1 MGTTWDNV
9 LARRWWALGCF
20 VRQKEPA
27 PSAEASPNQPRSVWQ
42 FREPQAWAA
51 DGKPLYVGTRVQTQ
65 WTREEGGDDRW
76 YAGSVSAVLASG
88 EVTIKYDDG
97 DSWTGR
103 GVDVH
108 LLDGAHP
115 LKRTVG
121 VADRVKGCLSCECLS
136 SDCLSWCC
144 VSFILILGSF
154 VQPVLYVLMA
164 FGDLRTGE
172 TGLWYT
178 LDSCLSKTT
187 PAFVYTLR
195 AADAAGVHGG
205 GFQPQAYSA
214 RPYPRPCSRPSPS
227 PQ

>member
-1 MGTTWDNV
+1 MVWGWG
-9 LARRWWALGCF
+9 AG
-20 VRQKEPA
+20 
-27 PSAEASPNQPRSVWQ
+27 PSSTAS
-42 FREPQAWAA
+42 A
-51 DGKPLYVGTRVQTQ
+51 DGTPLYVGTRVQTQ

-97 DSWTGR
+97 DRWTGR

-108 LLDGAHP
+108 LLDGRAHP

-121 VADRVKGCLSCECLS
+121 VADRAKGCLSKVVI
-136 SDCLSWCC
+136 
-144 VSFILILGSF
+144 VSLFLYSF
-154 VQPVLYVLMA
+154 VLPVLMA
-164 FGDLRTGE
+164 FGDHRTGE

-214 RPYPRPCSRPSPS
+214 RTYPRPCSRPSPS

>member
-1 MGTTWDNV
+1 MNSPIRPWHRSSATPQLGNTMV
-9 LARRWWALGCF
+9 LGWG
-20 VRQKEPA
+20 EG
-27 PSAEASPNQPRSVWQ
+27 PSSTAS
-42 FREPQAWAA
+42 A
-51 DGKPLYVGTRVQTQ
+51 DGTPLYVGTRVQTQ

-76 YAGSVSAVLASG
+76 YAGRVVAMLASG

-97 DSWTGR
+97 DHWTGR
-103 GVDVH
+103 EVDVH
-108 LLDGAHP
+108 LPDGAHP
-115 LKRTVG
+115 LKKTVG
-121 VADRVKGCLSCECLS
+121 VADRVNGCLFN
-136 SDCLSWCC
+136 CC
-144 VSFILILGSF
+144 VCYVILVMIAQPLLSGLG
-154 VQPVLYVLMA
+154 
-164 FGDLRTGE
+164 DKRTGE

-205 GFQPQAYSA
+205 GSNPRLSA

>member
-1 MGTTWDNV
+1 MV
-9 LARRWWALGCF
+9 LGGG
-20 VRQKEPA
+20 EG
-27 PSAEASPNQPRSVWQ
+27 PSSTAS
-42 FREPQAWAA
+42 A
-51 DGKPLYVGTRVQTQ
+51 DGTSLYVGTRVQTQ

-97 DSWTGR
+97 DRWTGR

-108 LLDGAHP
+108 LLDGRAHP

-121 VADRVKGCLSCECLS
+121 VADRVKGCLSKGRRC
-136 SDCLSWCC
+136 CC
-144 VSFILILGSF
+144 VCFVILYSFYSF
-154 VQPVLYVLMA
+154 VQPVLMA

>member
-1 MGTTWDNV
+1 MVWGWG
-9 LARRWWALGCF
+9 AG
-20 VRQKEPA
+20 
-27 PSAEASPNQPRSVWQ
+27 PSSTAS
-42 FREPQAWAA
+42 A
-51 DGKPLYVGTRVQTQ
+51 DGTPLYVGTRVQTR

-76 YAGSVSAVLASG
+76 YAGRVVAMLASG
-88 EVTIKYDDG
+88 KVTIKYDDG
-97 DSWTGR
+97 DRWTGR
-103 GVDVH
+103 GEYVH
-108 LLDGAHP
+108 LLDGTHP
-115 LKRTVG
+115 LKHPQSVG
-121 VADRVKGCLSCECLS
+121 VADRVKGHFLNCCLCFGL
-136 SDCLSWCC
+136 LM
-144 VSFILILGSF
+144 F
-154 VQPVLYVLMA
+154 VQPLLSA
-164 FGDLRTGE
+164 GDKRTGE

>member
-1 MGTTWDNV
+1 MVWGWG
-9 LARRWWALGCF
+9 AG
-20 VRQKEPA
+20 
-27 PSAEASPNQPRSVWQ
+27 PSSTAS
-42 FREPQAWAA
+42 A
-51 DGKPLYVGTRVQTQ
+51 DGTPLYVGTRVQTQ

-97 DSWTGR
+97 DHWTGR

-108 LLDGAHP
+108 LLDDAHP
-115 LKRTVG
+115 PKRTVR
-121 VADRVKGCLSCECLS
+121 VADRAQGYLTICLFCFGFL
-136 SDCLSWCC
+136 
-144 VSFILILGSF
+144 VVI
-154 VQPVLYVLMA
+154 VQPVLTGL
-164 FGDLRTGE
+164 GDTRTGE

-195 AADAAGVHGG
+195 AADAAGVHGAG
-205 GFQPQAYSA
+205 SNPRLSA
-214 RPYPRPCSRPSPS
+214 RPYPRPCSRPSPN

>member
-1 MGTTWDNV
+1 MST
-9 LARRWWALGCF
+9 
-20 VRQKEPA
+20 
-27 PSAEASPNQPRSVWQ
+27 AS
-42 FREPQAWAA
+42 A
-51 DGKPLYVGTRVQTQ
+51 DGTSLYVGTRVQTQ

-76 YAGSVSAVLASG
+76 CAGSVSAVLASG

-97 DSWTGR
+97 DRWTGR

-115 LKRTVG
+115 LKRG
-121 VADRVKGCLSCECLS
+121 VADRVKGCLST
-136 SDCLSWCC
+136 CC
-144 VSFILILGSF
+144 VCFVILISF
-154 VQPVLYVLMA
+154 VQPVLMA
-164 FGDLRTGE
+164 LGDVRTGE

-195 AADAAGVHGG
+195 AADAAGVHRAGSN
-205 GFQPQAYSA
+205 PRPSA

>member
-1 MGTTWDNV
+1 MVWGWG
-9 LARRWWALGCF
+9 AG
-20 VRQKEPA
+20 
-27 PSAEASPNQPRSVWQ
+27 PSSTAS
-42 FREPQAWAA
+42 A
-51 DGKPLYVGTRVQTQ
+51 DGTPLYVGTRVQTQ

-76 YAGSVSAVLASG
+76 YAGRVVAMLASG

-97 DSWTGR
+97 DRWTGR
-103 GVDVH
+103 GEYVH

-115 LKRTVG
+115 LKHPQSVG
-121 VADRVKGCLSCECLS
+121 VADRVNGHFLNYCLCFGL
-136 SDCLSWCC
+136 LM
-144 VSFILILGSF
+144 I
-154 VQPVLYVLMA
+154 VQPLLSA
-164 FGDLRTGE
+164 GDKRTGE

-205 GFQPQAYSA
+205 GSNPRPSA

-227 PQ
+227 PQQP